1 MIAEPSIALDAI
13 THRQSTFTHRH
24 SAGIDQFN
32 EVMGAMRGSPDL
44 VELGK
49 DGHGEDRLTTRDMI
63 EAEQRLHRA
72 AEMMALLDGA
82 VPGMRGG
89 AEPGGNPEG
98 DGTQS
103 GGCRSGDGRACR
115 RVRGRRY
122 LVQNAADAVRCRG
135 EKGKAGGGL
144 KVVKKLDA
152 SGEPIRGDREI
163 IPEEAEVACYIFREF
178 ASAKARRPSLS
189 I

>member
-1 MIAEPSIALDAI
+1 M
-13 THRQSTFTHRH
+13 TGH
-24 SAGIDQFN
+24 SLEYVAA
-32 EVMGAMRGSPDL
+32 VMGAL
-44 VELGK
+44 
-49 DGHGEDRLTTRDMI
+49 
-63 EAEQRLHRA
+63 A
-72 AEMMALLDGA
+72 AVSE
-82 VPGMRGG
+82 
-89 AEPGGNPEG
+89 
-98 DGTQS
+98 
-103 GGCRSGDGRACR
+103 

-163 IPEEAEVACYIFREF
+163 IPEEAEIACYIFREF